1 MTKPTAKQKSAQ
13 IAKAAADRMKKDQ
26 PSSEA
31 PSPSNPAAKAGAAAA
46 AQWKKADA
54 AIRAFL
60 GSKDE
65 FKQYIPIFNQLS
77 KTLESGIEGFNG
89 LNDATKSF
97 GATFLATGG
106 MVALKSDIISNSIG
120 KLVSITQENVFAF
133 DEAATAMSKMTGQGN
148 RYRDSILQIRNANRE
163 YGVTLE
169 DASNAIGGIHNSM
182 TMTSRLTNAQVE
194 EVANLS
200 SKWEKLGIS
209 HDTTGQSLDSLMK
222 GMGFK
227 LPKAIKEQ
235 GKLLSM
241 AIRLN
246 MPVAKMAENFETSL
260 SQLGAWGKDA
270 PRMFKKVQA
279 AAHTLGVSLD
289 DVLSTASKFDTFEGS
304 AEAVGKLNAILQM
317 DFLNP
322 YEMMG
327 LDEEQRIRKINEM
340 LAMSGQSFEDLHGV
354 QGKMMK
360 QAIGDALGISD
371 MNKLNKMFGQG
382 LDVYDEGQDK
392 IKGTKDDI
400 NDLEKSIKSTLSASG
415 KLKVLGND
423 FAVAIQPVSK
433 SINDVLDQF
442 MSLDLHMKKN
452 LGDWTTE
459 INDKILPLINKLGF
473 DWKEGEGFISTGIVT
488 TRRLNNADER
498 AIRAKPQNGSEL
510 PTENPP
516 PSSEDFVGP
525 PIENNIIVEVT
536 VDNGEGMEN
545 LKDRTKV
552 EIKQD
557 NEDEAARKHGSAFG
571 NLFRTGN

>member
-1 MTKPTAKQKSAQ
+1 
-13 IAKAAADRMKKDQ
+13 
-26 PSSEA
+26 
-31 PSPSNPAAKAGAAAA
+31 
-46 AQWKKADA
+46 
-54 AIRAFL
+54 
-60 GSKDE
+60 
-65 FKQYIPIFNQLS
+65 
-77 KTLESGIEGFNG
+77 
-89 LNDATKSF
+89 
-97 GATFLATGG
+97 
-106 MVALKSDIISNSIG
+106 
-120 KLVSITQENVFAF
+120 
-133 DEAATAMSKMTGQGN
+133 
-148 RYRDSILQIRNANRE
+148 
-163 YGVTLE
+163 
-169 DASNAIGGIHNSM
+169 
-182 TMTSRLTNAQVE
+182 
-194 EVANLS
+194 
-200 SKWEKLGIS
+200 
-209 HDTTGQSLDSLMK
+209 
-222 GMGFK
+222 
-227 LPKAIKEQ
+227 
-235 GKLLSM
+235 
-241 AIRLN
+241 
-246 MPVAKMAENFETSL
+246 
-260 SQLGAWGKDA
+260 
-270 PRMFKKVQA
+270 
-279 AAHTLGVSLD
+279 
-289 DVLSTASKFDTFEGS
+289 
-304 AEAVGKLNAILQM
+304 
-317 DFLNP
+317 
-322 YEMMG
+322 
-327 LDEEQRIRKINEM
+327 
-340 LAMSGQSFEDLHGV
+340 
-354 QGKMMK
+354 MK